1 MPIEND
7 TRAINLLNNNDSFE
21 INGDTKIP
29 INNVK
34 TTAYTLLCRRYKS
47 V

>member
-21 INGDTKIP
+21 INGDTKIQ

-34 TTAYTLLCRRYKS
+34 KQLILIM
-47 V
+47 